1 MAPAR
6 PCARVGF
13 KISLDIECEDV
24 SLLVVFIGW
33 WGRLAGLDN
42 CREVTF
48 AVPFEF
54 TKMVK
59 AFRAYFNM

>member
-6 PCARVGF
+6 PCARFGF
-13 KISLDIECEDV
+13 KISLDIECKDV

-42 CREVTF
+42 SREFPRVIQ
-48 AVPFEF
+48 FEF

-59 AFRAYFNM
+59 VFHTYFNV